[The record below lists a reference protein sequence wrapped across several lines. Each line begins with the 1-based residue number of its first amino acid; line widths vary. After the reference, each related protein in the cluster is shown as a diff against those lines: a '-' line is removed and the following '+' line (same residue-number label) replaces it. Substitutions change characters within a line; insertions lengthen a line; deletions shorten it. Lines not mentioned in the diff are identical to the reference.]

1 MMTAEKRDYSAACL
15 QKTADCTDMI
25 LQKRLHYMYKRYPFP
40 IFFLRRFNRKE
51 QIVKLLHFPGIV
63 CCAFFSLLP
72 PLLLSIGLAAFALNS
87 HTGAAT
93 DYTSGLHLTSPPPSL
108 DRPLSLRIV
117 TFNIADGYLFTTNR
131 PERMHA
137 IGALLTKLDPD
148 IVGIQES
155 FVEKDR
161 QILLN
166 ALAQSR
172 LRYFADY
179 PAATVGNGLLT
190 LSAYPI
196 VETVFHRFQNNNPWY
211 KLHQGDWWAGKGV
224 GLARIRLPSGSRID
238 IYNLHAQAERND
250 AANNKV
256 RYLQMGELAAF
267 VNNTRTITNPAFVV
281 GDFNTRMGR
290 PDLQRAVEGARLRP
304 AVTLN
309 SGIDAIFSVETRGY
323 SCKAV
328 ETLPIT
334 GETNGSAA
342 AIFLSRAP
350 TLKELWLMHYGP
362 GEVTPLSDHSGFMS
376 TVHVSGEQ
384 TTTPYVSP

>member
-1 MMTAEKRDYSAACL
+1 
-15 QKTADCTDMI
+15 
-25 LQKRLHYMYKRYPFP
+25 
-40 IFFLRRFNRKE
+40 
-51 QIVKLLHFPGIV
+51 
-63 CCAFFSLLP
+63 
-72 PLLLSIGLAAFALNS
+72 
-87 HTGAAT
+87 
-93 DYTSGLHLTSPPPSL
+93 
-108 DRPLSLRIV
+108 V

-131 PERMHA
+131 PERMRA
-137 IGALLTKLDPD
+137 IGTLLTKLDPD

-172 LRYFADY
+172 LRYHADY

-196 VETVFHRFQNNNPWY
+196 VETVFHRFQNNNSWY

-238 IYNLHAQAERND
+238 FYNLHAQAERDD
-250 AANNKV
+250 AANSEV
-256 RYLQMGELAAF
+256 RYLQMEELAAF
-267 VNNTRTITNPAFVV
+267 VNNTKTSTNPAFVA
-281 GDFNTRMGR
+281 GDFNTRMDQ
-290 PDLQRAVEGARLRP
+290 PDLQRAVKGARLRA

-309 SGIDAIFSVETRGY
+309 SGIDAIFAVDTPGY
-323 SCKAV
+323 SVKAV

-334 GETNGSAA
+334 GETTGSAA
-342 AIFLSRAP
+342 AIFLARAP
-350 TLKELWLMHYGP
+350 TPKELWRMHFGP

-376 TVHVSGEQ
+376 TVQISVEQ
-384 TTTPYVSP
+384 SATPYVSP